1 MANNTQK
8 SYALADGGTT
18 VLKFR
23 GHPNYDAFRVENES
37 GSSVD
42 VNFYVSKNDE
52 LDQVSTGDSDTV
64 QLDSTTG
71 LATGSNYGT
80 EVSARTVLVEVS
92 DNTAG
97 DGDPAGTVYGHNAHD
112 QAENATSFVN
122 R

>member
-1 MANNTQK
+1 MTAQK
-8 SYALADGGTT
+8 EYALADGGST

-23 GHPNYDAFRVENES
+23 GHPRYDAFRVENES

-42 VNFYVSKNDE
+42 VNVYVSKDDE
-52 LDQVSTGDSDTV
+52 LDEVSTGDADAV
-64 QLDSTTG
+64 QVDSTTG
-71 LATGSNYGT
+71 LGTGSNYGT

-97 DGDPAGTVYGHNAHD
+97 DGDPAGTVYAHD
-112 QAENATSFVN
+112 ASDAAENAAAFAN